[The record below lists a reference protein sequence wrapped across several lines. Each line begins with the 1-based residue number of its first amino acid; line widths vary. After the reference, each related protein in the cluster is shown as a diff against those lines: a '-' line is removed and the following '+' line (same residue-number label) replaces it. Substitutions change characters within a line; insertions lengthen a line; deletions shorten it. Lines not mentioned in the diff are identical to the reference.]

1 MTTITEIVTM
11 SDQES
16 RDRIKADA
24 EAAAAYDET
33 TRTNTVT
40 RALAAIAQQEFR
52 IGAWHAIMELSS
64 ESVETM
70 AEAVLG
76 IQRCKRIIAAE
87 RAVLG
92 EME

>member
-1 MTTITEIVTM
+1 MTDITTIITM
-11 SDQES
+11 SDQER

-40 RALAAIAQQEFR
+40 RALAAIEQQELR
-52 IGAWHAIMELSS
+52 IESWTALRNSS
-64 ESVETM
+64 IGRWDTGLFQ
-70 AEAVLG
+70 AE
-76 IQRCKRIIAAE
+76 IDRCNRIIAAE